1 MDEDSPRWCLQYY
14 NLKIG
19 KVLIFIGQPENKNE
33 TILFFSIQ
41 LTEYFFRQ
49 SKKDAL

>member
-19 KVLIFIGQPENKNE
+19 KVLIFIGQPENKMRQ
-33 TILFFSIQ
+33 F
-41 LTEYFFRQ
+41 YFFYTTDRVFF
-49 SKKDAL
+49 